1 MNIIFSNQ
9 PIPNSLKKSIFLAG
23 PSPRYYIGSVIRTD
37 TWRHRA
43 IDILDQLGYDGVVF
57 VPLPDYAFFKG
68 IASNETIDYMNQVEW
83 EEQAMNMADQL
94 FFYVERTEENIG
106 LTTNIEFGK
115 YCDSGKVV
123 YCRPKDAL
131 KVRYFDN
138 IWHKKDKTVFT
149 DMKEGLEDCLDRIG
163 EGVERIDG
171 ETLVPCNIFKSFQF
185 QDWYSKHKKL
195 GNYIT
200 YFKQTSIITFND
212 DKVLFGFSAH
222 IHININ
228 GEDRQKTNEWI
239 FSRLPVSYVVPFY
252 KDEEGNIHLI
262 LTREF
267 RTPANNDE
275 GYVYELPGG
284 STVKQGVNPIENG
297 AKELEEETGIK
308 IEDIGR
314 FKLLGNRQTFATYLT
329 MNLFALS
336 VELTKEEFED
346 CKLRVENGD
355 VLGENEEERIRLFI
369 TNEKELKEG
378 KYPVDWT
385 TLGLISVLN

>member
-1 MNIIFSNQ
+1 
-9 PIPNSLKKSIFLAG
+9 
-23 PSPRYYIGSVIRTD
+23 
-37 TWRHRA
+37 
-43 IDILDQLGYDGVVF
+43 
-57 VPLPDYAFFKG
+57 
-68 IASNETIDYMNQVEW
+68 
-83 EEQAMNMADQL
+83 
-94 FFYVERTEENIG
+94 
-106 LTTNIEFGK
+106 
-115 YCDSGKVV
+115 
-123 YCRPKDAL
+123 
-131 KVRYFDN
+131 
-138 IWHKKDKTVFT
+138 
-149 DMKEGLEDCLDRIG
+149 MKEGLEDCLDRIG

-171 ETLVPCNIFKSFQF
+171 ETLVTCNIFKSFQF

-252 KDEEGNIHLI
+252 KDEEGKIHLI

-346 CKLRVENGD
+346 CKLRVENED